1 MRPVLTLAGLLLC
14 AFASPPRI
22 DSWNGGPKT
31 PDFHHLT
38 VDCRTVVHTHGRNGV
53 WGRWEADL
61 ADVAL
66 KMEGNQLRLSCAE
79 GAACIRAGRLDKTP
93 DRLSTHDAPL
103 ADAAAAEAMIEALMA
118 LDRACAG

>member
-14 AFASPPRI
+14 AFASPPGI

-53 WGRWEADL
+53 WGRWETASPEQVRHFL
-61 ADVAL
+61 ERWQNSSL
-66 KMEGNQLRLSCAE
+66 SLLRMGHSSLLQLV
-79 GAACIRAGRLDKTP
+79 
-93 DRLSTHDAPL
+93 
-103 ADAAAAEAMIEALMA
+103 MMA
-118 LDRACAG
+118 WYSRKESWAHCGYPGPPTV